1 MECME
6 NLWQF
11 NVTYATDYSQLVKMI
26 SKPEEL
32 SVFAMY
38 FEDIK
43 ILRSSFNHA
52 WLIHV
57 PRTKTIREDSLAH
70 SARKQPFFIVHI
82 DAELP
87 VWFTDSS

>member
-1 MECME
+1 MVSE
-6 NLWQF
+6 
-11 NVTYATDYSQLVKMI
+11 
-26 SKPEEL
+26 PEEL

-43 ILRSSFNHA
+43 ILRSNFNHA

-57 PRTKTIREDSLAH
+57 PRTKNIKANSLAH
-70 SARKQPFFIVHI
+70 STRKQLFFIVHM